1 MIYTYD
7 ILLNWTKEERLK
19 EFYEWNLEDDLEH
32 IKKMPIIRIRESL
45 LKDLLTSKVKI
56 DKTFLSKIKYK
67 SESYFHNEIDV
78 IDYAVIVTTEKKALA
93 LELDNEGN
101 VMYKSS
107 LLIDEEEEV
116 LEIGEDLVVMDIP
129 YEVITKNKK
138 VSYLTRK
145 EEEEK
150 KFLIKEI
157 KKIKQNKE
165 RSKLNYLYKEF
176 FVDNVES
183 FNDKL
188 TLLEKEI
195 SKDYNSFHHNLYNLL
210 KLSTIKK
217 K

>member
-7 ILLNWTKEERLK
+7 ILLNWTKDERLK

-45 LKDLLTSKVKI
+45 LKDLLTSKIKI
-56 DKTFLSKIKYK
+56 DKNFLPKIKYK
-67 SESYFHNEIDV
+67 TESYFHNEIDI
-78 IDYAVIVTTEKKALA
+78 IDYAFIVTTEKKSLA
-93 LELDNEGN
+93 LELDDESN

-107 LLIDEEEEV
+107 LLIDEEEEI
-116 LEIGEDLVVMDIP
+116 LEIGEDLVIMEIP

-150 KFLIKEI
+150 KFLIKEM

-165 RSKLNYLYKEF
+165 ESKLNYLYKEF
-176 FVDNVES
+176 FIDDVES

-188 TLLEKEI
+188 TILEKEI
-195 SKDYNSFHHNLYNLL
+195 SKDYNSFHHKLYNLL
-210 KLSTIKK
+210 KLSIIKK

>member
-150 KFLIKEI
+150 KFLIKEM

-165 RSKLNYLYKEF
+165 ESKLNYLYKEF
-176 FVDNVES
+176 FIDDVES

-188 TLLEKEI
+188 TILEKEI

>member
-7 ILLNWTKEERLK
+7 ILLNWTKGERLK

-67 SESYFHNEIDV
+67 TESYFHNEIDV
-78 IDYAVIVTTEKKALA
+78 IEYAIIVTTEKKALA
-93 LELDNEGN
+93 LELDDEGN
-101 VMYKSS
+101 VMYKSC

-116 LEIGEDLVVMDIP
+116 LEIGEEIVIMDIP

-150 KFLIKEI
+150 KFLIKEM

-165 RSKLNYLYKEF
+165 ESKLNYLYKEF
-176 FVDNVES
+176 FIDDVEY

-188 TLLEKEI
+188 TILEKEI
-195 SKDYNSFHHNLYNLL
+195 SKDYNSFHHRLYNLL

>member
-7 ILLNWTKEERLK
+7 ILLNWTKDERLK

-45 LKDLLTSKVKI
+45 LKDLLTSKIKI
-56 DKTFLSKIKYK
+56 DKNFLPKIKYK
-67 SESYFHNEIDV
+67 TESYFHNEIDI
-78 IDYAVIVTTEKKALA
+78 IDYAFIVTTEKKSLA
-93 LELDNEGN
+93 LELDDEGN

-107 LLIDEEEEV
+107 LLIDEEEEI
-116 LEIGEDLVVMDIP
+116 LEIGEDLVIMEIP

-150 KFLIKEI
+150 KFLIKEM

-165 RSKLNYLYKEF
+165 ESKLNYLYKEF
-176 FVDNVES
+176 FIDDVES

-188 TLLEKEI
+188 TILEKEI
-195 SKDYNSFHHNLYNLL
+195 SKDYNSFHHKLYNLL
-210 KLSTIKK
+210 KLSIIKK

>member
-7 ILLNWTKEERLK
+7 ILLNWTKGERLK

-150 KFLIKEI
+150 KFLIKEM

-165 RSKLNYLYKEF
+165 ESKLNYLYKEF
-176 FVDNVES
+176 FIDDVES

-188 TLLEKEI
+188 TILEKEI
-195 SKDYNSFHHNLYNLL
+195 SKDYNSFHHKLYNLL
-210 KLSTIKK
+210 KLTTIKK

>member
-101 VMYKSS
+101 IMYKSS

-150 KFLIKEI
+150 KFLIKEM

-165 RSKLNYLYKEF
+165 ESKLNYLYKEF
-176 FVDNVES
+176 FIDDVES

-188 TLLEKEI
+188 TILEKEI

>member
-19 EFYEWNLEDDLEH
+19 EFYEWTLEDDLEH

-45 LKDLLTSKVKI
+45 LKDLLTSKIKI

-67 SESYFHNEIDV
+67 TESYFHNEIDV
-78 IDYAVIVTTEKKALA
+78 IDYAVIVTTDKKSLA

-116 LEIGEDLVVMDIP
+116 LEIGEELVVMDIP
-129 YEVITKNKK
+129 YKVLKKNNQ

-150 KFLIKEI
+150 KLKIKEI

-165 RSKLNYLYKEF
+165 ESKLNYLYKEF
-176 FVDNVES
+176 FIDDVES

-188 TLLEKEI
+188 TILEKEI

>member
-7 ILLNWTKEERLK
+7 ILLNWTKGERLK

-67 SESYFHNEIDV
+67 TESYFHNEIDV
-78 IDYAVIVTTEKKALA
+78 IEYAIIVTTEKKALA
-93 LELDNEGN
+93 LELDDEGN
-101 VMYKSS
+101 VMYKSC

-116 LEIGEDLVVMDIP
+116 LEIGEEIVIMDIP

-145 EEEEK
+145 EEEERR
-150 KFLIKEI
+150 FLTKEI

-165 RSKLNYLYKEF
+165 KSKLNYLYKEF
-176 FVDNVES
+176 FIDDVES

-188 TLLEKEI
+188 TILEKEI
-195 SKDYNSFHHNLYNLL
+195 SKDYNSFHHKLYNLL
-210 KLSTIKK
+210 KLTTIKK

>member
-19 EFYEWNLEDDLEH
+19 EFYEWTLEDDLEH

-56 DKTFLSKIKYK
+56 DKSFLSKIKYK

-78 IDYAVIVTTEKKALA
+78 IDYAFIVTTEKKSLA
-93 LELDNEGN
+93 LELDDEGN

-107 LLIDEEEEV
+107 LLIDEEEEI

-129 YEVITKNKK
+129 YEVISKTNNI
-138 VSYLTRK
+138 SYLTRK
-145 EEEEK
+145 EEEERR
-150 KFLIKEI
+150 FLTKEI

-165 RSKLNYLYKEF
+165 KSKLNYLYKEF
-176 FVDNVES
+176 FIDDVES

-188 TLLEKEI
+188 TILEKEI
-195 SKDYNSFHHNLYNLL
+195 SKDYNSFHHKLYNLL
-210 KLSTIKK
+210 KLTTIKK

>member
-7 ILLNWTKEERLK
+7 ILLNWTKDERLK

-32 IKKMPIIRIRESL
+32 IKKMPIIRISESF
-45 LKDLLTSKVKI
+45 LKDLLTSKIKI
-56 DKTFLSKIKYK
+56 DKSFLSKIKYK
-67 SESYFHNEIDV
+67 TESYFHNEIDV
-78 IDYAVIVTTEKKALA
+78 IDYAVIVTTLRKALA

-101 VMYKSS
+101 VMYKSN

-116 LEIGEDLVVMDIP
+116 LEIGEELVVMDIS
-129 YEVITKNKK
+129 YKIMSKNNK

-150 KFLIKEI
+150 KFLTKEI
-157 KKIKQNKE
+157 KKIKKNKE
-165 RSKLNYLYKEF
+165 ESKLNYLFKEF
-176 FVDNVES
+176 FIDDVGT

-188 TLLEKEI
+188 NVLEKEI
-195 SKDYNSFHHNLYNLL
+195 SKDYNSFHHKLYNLL

>member
-7 ILLNWTKEERLK
+7 ILLNWTKDTRLK

-56 DKTFLSKIKYK
+56 DKSFLSKIKYK

-78 IDYAVIVTTEKKALA
+78 IDYAFIVTTEKKSLA
-93 LELDNEGN
+93 LELDDEGN

-107 LLIDEEEEV
+107 LLIDEEEEI

-129 YEVITKNKK
+129 YEVISKTNNI
-138 VSYLTRK
+138 SYLTRK
-145 EEEEK
+145 EEEEGR
-150 KFLIKEI
+150 FLTKEI

-165 RSKLNYLYKEF
+165 KSKLNYLYKEF
-176 FVDNVES
+176 FIDDVES

-188 TLLEKEI
+188 TILEKEI
-195 SKDYNSFHHNLYNLL
+195 SKDYNSFHHKLYNLL
-210 KLSTIKK
+210 KLTTIKK

>member
-78 IDYAVIVTTEKKALA
+78 IDYAFIVTTEKKSLA
-93 LELDNEGN
+93 LELDDEGN

-107 LLIDEEEEV
+107 LLIDEEEEI

-129 YEVITKNKK
+129 YEVISKTNNI
-138 VSYLTRK
+138 SYLTRK
-145 EEEEK
+145 EEEERR
-150 KFLIKEI
+150 FLTKEI

-165 RSKLNYLYKEF
+165 KSKLNYLYKEF
-176 FVDNVES
+176 FIDDVES

-188 TLLEKEI
+188 TILEKEI
-195 SKDYNSFHHNLYNLL
+195 SKDYNSFHHKLYNLL
-210 KLSTIKK
+210 KLTTIKK

>member
-7 ILLNWTKEERLK
+7 ILLNWTKGERLK
-19 EFYEWNLEDDLEH
+19 EFYELTLEDDLEH

-56 DKTFLSKIKYK
+56 DKSFLSKIKYK

-78 IDYAVIVTTEKKALA
+78 IDYAFIVTTEKKSLA
-93 LELDNEGN
+93 LELDDEGN

-107 LLIDEEEEV
+107 LLIDEEEEI

-129 YEVITKNKK
+129 YEVISKTNNI
-138 VSYLTRK
+138 SYLTRK
-145 EEEEK
+145 EEEERR
-150 KFLIKEI
+150 FLTKEI

-165 RSKLNYLYKEF
+165 KSKLNYLYKEF
-176 FVDNVES
+176 FIDDVES

-188 TLLEKEI
+188 TILEKEI
-195 SKDYNSFHHNLYNLL
+195 SKDYNSFHHKLYNLL
-210 KLSTIKK
+210 KLTTIKK